1 MGKLVLSRR
10 PKERVF
16 ICVDHTVITVTVYE
30 TSSGS
35 ARLVFEAPKD
45 VKILR
50 EELQEAG
57 LCTTPSASS
66 TKTERNEQS

>member
-1 MGKLVLSRR
+1 MLVLTRKDGQKLLFSNG
-10 PKERVF
+10 
-16 ICVDHTVITVTVYE
+16 IVITVCQTK
-30 TSSGS
+30 TGS
-35 ARLVFEAPKD
+35 VRLGVEAPKD

>member
-1 MGKLVLSRR
+1 MLVLTRTKGQRIILSNG
-10 PKERVF
+10 
-16 ICVDHTVITVTVYE
+16 IVITVCQTK
-30 TSSGS
+30 TGS
-35 ARLVFEAPKD
+35 VRLGIEAPKD

>member
-1 MGKLVLSRR
+1 MLVLTRKPGQRILFSNG
-10 PKERVF
+10 V
-16 ICVDHTVITVTVYE
+16 VITVCQTK
-30 TSSGS
+30 SGS
-35 ARLVFEAPKD
+35 VRLGIEAPKD

>member
-1 MGKLVLSRR
+1 MLVLTRKPGQRILFSNG
-10 PKERVF
+10 V
-16 ICVDHTVITVTVYE
+16 VITVCQTK
-30 TSSGS
+30 SGS
-35 ARLVFEAPKD
+35 VRLGIEAPKD

-66 TKTERNEQS
+66 TKTERNEQR

>member
-1 MGKLVLSRR
+1 MLVLTRKKGQRIILSNG
-10 PKERVF
+10 
-16 ICVDHTVITVTVYE
+16 IVITVCQTK
-30 TSSGS
+30 TGS
-35 ARLVFEAPKD
+35 VRLGVEAPKD

>member
-1 MGKLVLSRR
+1 MLVLTRKPGQRILFSNG
-10 PKERVF
+10 V
-16 ICVDHTVITVTVYE
+16 VITVCQTK
-30 TSSGS
+30 TGS
-35 ARLVFEAPKD
+35 VRLGIEAPKD

>member
-1 MGKLVLSRR
+1 MLVLTRKKGQRIILSNG
-10 PKERVF
+10 
-16 ICVDHTVITVTVYE
+16 IVITVCQTK
-30 TSSGS
+30 TGS
-35 ARLVFEAPKD
+35 VRLGVEAPKD

-66 TKTERNEQS
+66 TKTERNEQR

>member
-1 MGKLVLSRR
+1 MLVLTRTKGQRIILSNG
-10 PKERVF
+10 
-16 ICVDHTVITVTVYE
+16 IVITVCQTK
-30 TSSGS
+30 TGS
-35 ARLVFEAPKD
+35 VRLGVEAPKD

-66 TKTERNEQS
+66 TKTERNEQR

>member
-1 MGKLVLSRR
+1 MLVLTRKPGQRILFSNG
-10 PKERVF
+10 V
-16 ICVDHTVITVTVYE
+16 VITVCQTK
-30 TSSGS
+30 SGS
-35 ARLVFEAPKD
+35 VRLGIEAPKD

-50 EELQEAG
+50 DELQEAG

>member
-1 MGKLVLSRR
+1 MLVLTRTKGQRIILSNG
-10 PKERVF
+10 
-16 ICVDHTVITVTVYE
+16 IVITVCQTK
-30 TSSGS
+30 TGS
-35 ARLVFEAPKD
+35 VRLGVEAPKD

>member
-1 MGKLVLSRR
+1 MLVLTRKPGQRILFSNG
-10 PKERVF
+10 V
-16 ICVDHTVITVTVYE
+16 VITVCQTK
-30 TSSGS
+30 SGS
-35 ARLVFEAPKD
+35 VQLGIEAPKD

>member
-1 MGKLVLSRR
+1 MLVLTRKKGQRIILSNG
-10 PKERVF
+10 
-16 ICVDHTVITVTVYE
+16 IVITVCQTK
-30 TSSGS
+30 SGS
-35 ARLVFEAPKD
+35 VRLGIEAPKD